1 MVGQVKWLFNSYQ
14 FFNPLTHFK
23 KQSGLKLFFAV
34 YQESKKVKKFS
45 TGEKIRWHY
54 HGIVYI

>member
-1 MVGQVKWLFNSYQ
+1 MAI
-14 FFNPLTHFK
+14 
-23 KQSGLKLFFAV
+23 FAV

-45 TGEKIRWHY
+45 IGEKIRWHY